1 MTARVV
7 ATLKRLAHA
16 WHHPS
21 HTTAVAHDHD
31 EVALIWCQTCRA
43 VFLDRVCPPR
53 TAAGVMEKAARADA
67 LIQANAFSPWG
78 RRRKRRR

>member
-16 WHHPS
+16 WRHPS

-31 EVALIWCQTCRA
+31 EVALIWCQTCRE
-43 VFLDRVCPPR
+43 VFFDRIHPPR
-53 TAAGVMEKAARADA
+53 TAAGVIAKAARADA
-67 LIQANAFSPWG
+67 LAQAGRAQS